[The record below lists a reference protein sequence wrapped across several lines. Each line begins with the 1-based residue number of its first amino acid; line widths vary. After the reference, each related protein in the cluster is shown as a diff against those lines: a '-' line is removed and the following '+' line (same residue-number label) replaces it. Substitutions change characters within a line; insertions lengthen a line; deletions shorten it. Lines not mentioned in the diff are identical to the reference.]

1 MNLRA
6 MAREATMLFLATYMS
21 IFYANWVSEVNRLS
35 CMMDWGC
42 LVGYERALLLTAGFV
57 GGCLAGFSAGM
68 YFGGGRGRRVVVF
81 SGGVEG

>member
-6 MAREATMLFLATYMS
+6 MARGATMLFLATFMS

-42 LVGYERALLLTAGFV
+42 LVGYERSLLMAATFV
-57 GGCLAGFSAGM
+57 AGCLAG
-68 YFGGGRGRRVVVF
+68 VF
-81 SGGVEG
+81 SGHVIWWRPRKAGGHVQWRR